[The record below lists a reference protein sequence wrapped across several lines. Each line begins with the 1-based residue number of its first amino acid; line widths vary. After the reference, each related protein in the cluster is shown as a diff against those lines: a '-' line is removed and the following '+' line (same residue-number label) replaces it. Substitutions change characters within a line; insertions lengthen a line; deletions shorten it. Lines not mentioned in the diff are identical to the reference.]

1 MIGVHG
7 SIGSD
12 QKLVEFHWRTFAQCM
27 YKIQVESVN
36 EKAELLYMS
45 YDWFETTKDSELVT

>member
-1 MIGVHG
+1 MNGIHG

-12 QKLVEFHWRTFAQCM
+12 QELVEFHWSTFAQCM

-36 EKAELLYMS
+36 EKAELFYMS
-45 YDWFETTKDSELVT
+45 CD